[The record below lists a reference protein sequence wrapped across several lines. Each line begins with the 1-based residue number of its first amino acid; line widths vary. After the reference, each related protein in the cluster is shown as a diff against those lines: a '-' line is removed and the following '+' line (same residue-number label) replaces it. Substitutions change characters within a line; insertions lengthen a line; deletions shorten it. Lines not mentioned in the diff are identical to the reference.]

1 MDHVTKR
8 FYSQYMAD
16 PIRLLCLKIALVR
29 LFARIQRAVVVPQA
43 SGLILE
49 LCSMLTR
56 LFALLVG
63 SALAA
68 AQAPTFGSQYT
79 GDVSTKYNTYE
90 PWTMRGN
97 VATMHGTHLW
107 DSDDAGHILW

>member
-1 MDHVTKR
+1 MDYVTKR
-8 FYSQYMAD
+8 IYSQYMAD
-16 PIRLLCLKIALVR
+16 PIRLLCLKVDHVKY
-29 LFARIQRAVVVPQA
+29 FARGQQDVVVSQA
-43 SGLILE
+43 SRLKLA

-79 GDVSTKYNTYE
+79 GDVSTAFTTCE
-90 PWTMRGN
+90 PCTMRGYD
-97 VATMHGTHLW
+97 THC
-107 DSDDAGHILW
+107 